1 MKEIEMASAFSS
13 KKGGVEPSAKQGRDP
28 KDQGGEPTTGFV
40 QSPKSDCHKGAPGP
54 GVGNSRGG
62 IR

>member
-1 MKEIEMASAFSS
+1 MSDFSN
-13 KKGGVEPSAKQGRDP
+13 KQGGVEPSAKQGRDP

-54 GVGNSRGG
+54 GIGSTRGG